1 MENFYKVVKIQDKGF
16 GCVALQDIKI
26 GTLILIDHAKCV
38 AQQELKT
45 EGLFYEYFESQI
57 ESFLSMSQND
67 QEEFLKLHNRFE
79 DSNTFSND
87 DEADYFLKL
96 KQFSEIYSFYNDPGL
111 LEEFDENLALIVLGI
126 YATNSFPE
134 GVGIKI
140 SRFNHSCRPN
150 TFQEPG
156 SEKIRAISNIEPGQ
170 EITVDYARAKVL
182 FNMLS
187 KEMRQWFLRVNFN
200 VTNCFCDLCEE
211 DADGKSIV
219 GSKMDKLVG
228 ELELLAID
236 MATAQEGLFS
246 LWPFPADAN
255 FEKLTTDDFTPE
267 KCRRQV
273 DLCKELYKLG
283 KERKDQTITLYC
295 ILNMGYLA
303 AHFGILMVWKGPK
316 KQMAEGFKN
325 DCISFCKA
333 IETFGKLLG
342 KQLVKPKKWRKLHQ
356 DYDKHLEIFGVK
368 LS

>member
-1 MENFYKVVKIQDKGF
+1 MENIYKVVKIEDKGF

-150 TFQEPG
+150 AEVIWFQEDEVEVRAV
-156 SEKIRAISNIEPGQ
+156 SKIKTGQ
-170 EITVDYARAKVL
+170 EITIPYNKKMVMKNYKTRQEFYSGLGGFKCCCELCQEEAINCDDEIYEVFQRLENEVEKAMLEKPAQLLEKKYENYEKMISCLKQMYKIAKDKRAPKL
-182 FNMLS
+182 F
-187 KEMRQWFLRVNFN
+187 
-200 VTNCFCDLCEE
+200 
-211 DADGKSIV
+211 IV
-219 GSKMDKLVG
+219 
-228 ELELLAID
+228 ELLNKGCMAGVQGYLSAKMIHDFGKMEYFREEIQKLARVAEHIAILTLGRESP
-236 MATAQEGLFS
+236 TARE
-246 LWPFPADAN
+246 WKERNKN
-255 FEKLTTDDFTPE
+255 FEKWFTE
-267 KCRRQV
+267 
-273 DLCKELYKLG
+273 
-283 KERKDQTITLYC
+283 
-295 ILNMGYLA
+295 
-303 AHFGILMVWKGPK
+303 
-316 KQMAEGFKN
+316 
-325 DCISFCKA
+325 
-333 IETFGKLLG
+333 
-342 KQLVKPKKWRKLHQ
+342 
-356 DYDKHLEIFGVK
+356 
-368 LS
+368 